1 MNRHFSHFLLLF
13 FFTIYSN
20 ECLSQ
25 RFKKPQNLPRYD
37 FKKLHFGFS
46 LGVNSLD
53 FNDNKYF
60 SFLNDDSVQVIQ
72 SKNQLGFNLGIVS
85 NLRIGRYTDLR
96 FTPSLV
102 FGERHLEYTFQNE
115 ITTKK
120 IIESTLIDFPIILK
134 YKSERYNNFRA
145 FTLSGI
151 KYSLDIASQKEV
163 TNDNLEIVKLKKN
176 DLLAEFGFGFDFYL
190 PYFKFSPQ
198 IKLATG
204 VLDLLSNKNILF
216 TKHLRNLKSR
226 NWIISVTFE

>member
-1 MNRHFSHFLLLF
+1 MN
-13 FFTIYSN
+13 
-20 ECLSQ
+20 
-25 RFKKPQNLPRYD
+25 
-37 FKKLHFGFS
+37 KL
-46 LGVNSLD
+46 
-53 FNDNKYF
+53 
-60 SFLNDDSVQVIQ
+60 
-72 SKNQLGFNLGIVS
+72 
-85 NLRIGRYTDLR
+85 
-96 FTPSLV
+96 
-102 FGERHLEYTFQNE
+102 
-115 ITTKK
+115 
-120 IIESTLIDFPIILK
+120 
-134 YKSERYNNFRA
+134 
-145 FTLSGI
+145 GI